1 MVNNHTIKY
10 TLLTTLR
17 IAVWLVFSVI
27 SVSLSHVNAAE
38 THRVGV
44 AMRYTSTYKG
54 IYTHTRRAAT
64 AAPIHVY
71 SGGNMMEM
79 RSTSAYVNRSSNR
92 GINYAAPTVATPSI
106 QGMRTSASAIRG
118 GVTSAETY
126 AQMGPAHAPRKSQKA
141 GLPDGVCPNCQ
152 WVQDA
157 NGVWHCAICD
167 ANVYDGCECGD
178 HCGCSSA
185 VPLNGGW
192 EVMLFLIALAIGYV
206 VVSSPTSLNKHTT
219 LSH

>member
-1 MVNNHTIKY
+1 MIKI
-10 TLLTTLR
+10 TKIIITMPTFLR
-17 IAVWLVFSVI
+17 LALWLVLSVI

-54 IYTHTRRAAT
+54 IYTHTRRVAN

-92 GINYAAPTVATPSI
+92 GINYATPAVATPTI

-118 GVTSAETY
+118 GVTSTETY
-126 AQMGPAHAPRKSQKA
+126 AQMGPAPAPRKSPN
-141 GLPDGVCPNCQ
+141 LPEGVCPNCQ

-157 NGVWHCAICD
+157 NGDWYCAICGD
-167 ANVYDGCECGD
+167 YVLNGCDCGNC
-178 HCGCSSA
+178 HCN
-185 VPLNGGW
+185 VPLEGGW
-192 EVMLFLIALAIGYV
+192 EVMLFSITLAIGYMI
-206 VVSSPTSLNKHTT
+206 NKKYKAQKETAT
-219 LSH
+219 QIV

>member
-1 MVNNHTIKY
+1 MIKINKITI
-10 TLLTTLR
+10 TMPTFLR
-17 IAVWLVFSVI
+17 LALWLVLSVI

-54 IYTHTRRAAT
+54 IYTHTRRVAN

-92 GINYAAPTVATPSI
+92 GINYATPAVATPTI

-118 GVTSAETY
+118 GVTSTETY
-126 AQMGPAHAPRKSQKA
+126 AQMGPAPAPRKSPN
-141 GLPDGVCPNCQ
+141 LPEGVCPNCQ
-152 WVQDA
+152 WEYTD
-157 NGVWHCAICD
+157 GEWHCAICGAD
-167 ANVYDGCECGD
+167 LLYGCECGD
-178 HCGCSSA
+178 HCGCSST

-192 EVMLFLIALAIGYV
+192 EVMLFSIALTV
-206 VVSSPTSLNKHTT
+206 VYLMIKKYKAQKETATQIV
-219 LSH
+219 

>member
-10 TLLTTLR
+10 TLPTFLR
-17 IAVWLVFSVI
+17 LALWSVLSVI

-54 IYTHTRRAAT
+54 IYTHTRRVAN

-126 AQMGPAHAPRKSQKA
+126 AQMGPSHAPRKSPNP
-141 GLPDGVCPNCQ
+141 GVPDVCPNCQ

-157 NGVWHCAICD
+157 NGDWYCAICG
-167 ANVYDGCECGD
+167 AYAYDGCECGD
-178 HCGCSSA
+178 CHCN
-185 VPLNGGW
+185 VPLESGW
-192 EVMLFLIALAIGYV
+192 EVMLFLIALAIGYM
-206 VVSSPTSLNKHTT
+206 VVSSPISLNKHTT

>member
-1 MVNNHTIKY
+1 MIKINKITI
-10 TLLTTLR
+10 TMPTFLR
-17 IAVWLVFSVI
+17 IAVWLVLSVI

-54 IYTHTRRAAT
+54 IYTHTRRAANT
-64 AAPIHVY
+64 SPVHVH
-71 SGGNMMEM
+71 SGGYMMDM

-92 GINYAAPTVATPSI
+92 GINYATPAVATPTI

-118 GVTSAETY
+118 GMTSAETY
-126 AQMGPAHAPRKSQKA
+126 AQMGPAHAPRKSPNPNVPE
-141 GLPDGVCPNCQ
+141 LCPNCQ

-157 NGVWHCAICD
+157 NGDWYCAICG
-167 ANVYDGCECGD
+167 ANVLDGCGCGD
-178 HCGCSSA
+178 HCGCSST

-192 EVMLFLIALAIGYV
+192 EVMLFSIALAV
-206 VVSSPTSLNKHTT
+206 VYLMMKKYKAQKEAATQIV
-219 LSH
+219 

>member
-1 MVNNHTIKY
+1 MPTF
-10 TLLTTLR
+10 LR

-54 IYTHTRRAAT
+54 IYTHTRRAAN

-118 GVTSAETY
+118 GITTAETY
-126 AQMGPAHAPRKSQKA
+126 AQMGPAHAPRKSPNPNV
-141 GLPDGVCPNCQ
+141 PDLCPNCQ

-157 NGVWHCAICD
+157 NGDWYCAICGAD
-167 ANVYDGCECGD
+167 VLDGCECGNC
-178 HCGCSSA
+178 HCN
-185 VPLNGGW
+185 VPLESGW
-192 EVMLFLIALAIGYV
+192 EVMLFLIALAIGYLV
-206 VVSSPTSLNKHTT
+206 ISSPTSLNKHTT

>member
-17 IAVWLVFSVI
+17 ITVWVVLSVI

-54 IYTHTRRAAT
+54 IYTHTRRAAN

-92 GINYAAPTVATPSI
+92 GINYAAPTVATPYI

-126 AQMGPAHAPRKSQKA
+126 AQMGPAHAPRKSPTPNV
-141 GLPDGVCPNCQ
+141 PDLCPNCQ

-157 NGVWHCAICD
+157 NGDWYCAICGAD
-167 ANVYDGCECGD
+167 ELDGCECGD
-178 HCGCSSA
+178 CHCN
-185 VPLNGGW
+185 VPLESGW
-192 EVMLFLIALAIGYV
+192 EVMLFLIALAIGYLV
-206 VVSSPTSLNKHTT
+206 ISSPTSLNKHTT

>member
-1 MVNNHTIKY
+1 MPTF
-10 TLLTTLR
+10 LR
-17 IAVWLVFSVI
+17 IAVWLVLSVI

-54 IYTHTRRAAT
+54 IYTHTRRVAN

-92 GINYAAPTVATPSI
+92 GINYATPAVATPTI

-118 GVTSAETY
+118 GVTSTETY
-126 AQMGPAHAPRKSQKA
+126 AQMGPAPAPRKSPNPNVPE
-141 GLPDGVCPNCQ
+141 LCPNCQ

-157 NGVWHCAICD
+157 NGDWYCAICGD
-167 ANVYDGCECGD
+167 YAYDGCNCGD
-178 HCGCSSA
+178 HCGCSST

-192 EVMLFLIALAIGYV
+192 EVMLFSITLAIGYMISKKYKAQKETATQIV
-206 VVSSPTSLNKHTT
+206 
-219 LSH
+219 

>member
-10 TLLTTLR
+10 TLPTFLR
-17 IAVWLVFSVI
+17 LALWSVLSVI

-54 IYTHTRRAAT
+54 IYTHTRRAAN

-106 QGMRTSASAIRG
+106 QGVRTSASAIRG

-126 AQMGPAHAPRKSQKA
+126 AQMGPSYAPRKSPN
-141 GLPDGVCPNCQ
+141 PDVPIVCPNCQ

-157 NGVWHCAICD
+157 NGDWYCAKCGD
-167 ANVYDGCECGD
+167 YALDGCDCGD
-178 HCGCSSA
+178 CHCN
-185 VPLNGGW
+185 VPLESGW
-192 EVMLFLIALAIGYV
+192 EVMLFLIALAIGYMI
-206 VVSSPTSLNKHTT
+206 VSSPTSLNKHTT

>member
-1 MVNNHTIKY
+1 MPTF
-10 TLLTTLR
+10 LR
-17 IAVWLVFSVI
+17 LALWLVLSVI

-54 IYTHTRRAAT
+54 IYTHTRRVAN

-92 GINYAAPTVATPSI
+92 GINYATPAVATPTI

-118 GVTSAETY
+118 GVTSTETY
-126 AQMGPAHAPRKSQKA
+126 AQMGPAPAPRKSPN
-141 GLPDGVCPNCQ
+141 LPEGVCPNCQ

-157 NGVWHCAICD
+157 NGDWYCAICGD
-167 ANVYDGCECGD
+167 YVLNGCDCGNC
-178 HCGCSSA
+178 HCN
-185 VPLNGGW
+185 VPLEGGW
-192 EVMLFLIALAIGYV
+192 EVMLFSITLAIGYMI
-206 VVSSPTSLNKHTT
+206 NKKYKAQKETAT
-219 LSH
+219 QIV

>member
-1 MVNNHTIKY
+1 MIKINKITI
-10 TLLTTLR
+10 TMPTFLR

-54 IYTHTRRAAT
+54 IYTHTRRAANT
-64 AAPIHVY
+64 SPVHVH
-71 SGGNMMEM
+71 SGGYMMDM
-79 RSTSAYVNRSSNR
+79 RSTSAYVNRSSHR
-92 GINYAAPTVATPSI
+92 GINYATPTVATHTI

-118 GVTSAETY
+118 GMTSAETY
-126 AQMGPAHAPRKSQKA
+126 AQMGPAHAPRKSPNPNVPE
-141 GLPDGVCPNCQ
+141 LCPNCQ

-157 NGVWHCAICD
+157 NGDWYCAICGVN
-167 ANVYDGCECGD
+167 AYDGCNCGD
-178 HCGCSSA
+178 HCGCSST

-192 EVMLFLIALAIGYV
+192 EVMLFSIALTV
-206 VVSSPTSLNKHTT
+206 VYLMMKKYKAQKETATQIV
-219 LSH
+219 

>member
-1 MVNNHTIKY
+1 MPTF
-10 TLLTTLR
+10 LR
-17 IAVWLVFSVI
+17 IAVWLVLSVI

-54 IYTHTRRAAT
+54 IYTHTRRATT

-71 SGGNMMEM
+71 SGGNMIEM

-106 QGMRTSASAIRG
+106 QGMRTAASAIRG

-126 AQMGPAHAPRKSQKA
+126 AQMGPSHAPRKS
-141 GLPDGVCPNCQ
+141 PNPGVADICPNCQ

-157 NGVWHCAICD
+157 NGDWYCAICGD
-167 ANVYDGCECGD
+167 YAYDGCECGD
-178 HCGCSSA
+178 CHCN
-185 VPLNGGW
+185 VPLESGW
-192 EVMLFLIALAIGYV
+192 EVMLFLIALAIGYLV
-206 VVSSPTSLNKHTT
+206 ISSPTSLNKHTT

>member
-17 IAVWLVFSVI
+17 IAVWVVLSVI

-54 IYTHTRRAAT
+54 IYTHTRRAAN

-126 AQMGPAHAPRKSQKA
+126 AQMGPAHAPRKSPNP
-141 GLPDGVCPNCQ
+141 GVPDICPNCQ

-157 NGVWHCAICD
+157 NGDWYCAKCG
-167 ANVYDGCECGD
+167 AYALDGCECGD
-178 HCGCSSA
+178 CHCN
-185 VPLNGGW
+185 VPLESGW
-192 EVMLFLIALAIGYV
+192 EVMLFLIALAIGYM

>member
-1 MVNNHTIKY
+1 MPTF
-10 TLLTTLR
+10 LR
-17 IAVWLVFSVI
+17 IAVWLVLSVI

-71 SGGNMMEM
+71 SGGNMIEM

-118 GVTSAETY
+118 GITSAETY
-126 AQMGPAHAPRKSQKA
+126 AQMGPSHAPRKS
-141 GLPDGVCPNCQ
+141 PNPGVADICPNCQ

-157 NGVWHCAICD
+157 NGDWYCAICGD
-167 ANVYDGCECGD
+167 YAYDGCECGD
-178 HCGCSSA
+178 CHCN
-185 VPLNGGW
+185 VPLESGW
-192 EVMLFLIALAIGYV
+192 EVMLFLIALAIGYLV
-206 VVSSPTSLNKHTT
+206 ISSPTSLNKHTT

>member
-1 MVNNHTIKY
+1 MIKISKIIITIP
-10 TLLTTLR
+10 TFLR
-17 IAVWLVFSVI
+17 LALWLVLSVI

-54 IYTHTRRAAT
+54 IYTHTRRVAN

-92 GINYAAPTVATPSI
+92 GINYATPAVATPTI

-118 GVTSAETY
+118 GVTSTETY
-126 AQMGPAHAPRKSQKA
+126 AQMGPAPAPRKS
-141 GLPDGVCPNCQ
+141 PNPGVADICTGCQ

-157 NGVWHCAICD
+157 NGDWYCAICGAD
-167 ANVYDGCECGD
+167 VLDGCDCGNC
-178 HCGCSSA
+178 HCN
-185 VPLNGGW
+185 VPLEGGW
-192 EVMLFLIALAIGYV
+192 EVTFFSIALAIGYMIIKKYKAQKETATQIV
-206 VVSSPTSLNKHTT
+206 
-219 LSH
+219 

>member
-1 MVNNHTIKY
+1 MPTF
-10 TLLTTLR
+10 LR
-17 IAVWLVFSVI
+17 IAVWLVLSVI

-71 SGGNMMEM
+71 SAGYMMEM

-126 AQMGPAHAPRKSQKA
+126 AQMGPAHAPRNSSTPN
-141 GLPDGVCPNCQ
+141 LPIGSCPNCQ
-152 WVQDA
+152 WEYID
-157 NGVWHCAICD
+157 GEWYCAICR
-167 ANVYDGCECGD
+167 ANAYDGCVCGE
-178 HCGCSSA
+178 HCGCSST

-192 EVMLFLIALAIGYV
+192 EVMLFLIALAIGYLV
-206 VVSSPTSLNKHTT
+206 ISSPTSLNKQTT
-219 LSH
+219 H